1 MLSKLKELSK
11 DTAVYGIST
20 VLARLLGFI
29 LIPFLTQFFTR
40 DQMGIYGNIYAYIA
54 FFNIIYIYGMDAAF
68 LKYASLS
75 ENKNLKDTFS
85 TPYFFVFTTGLFFSV
100 ILLALYQP
108 ISEIM
113 KVPEHYS
120 HLLIYMVFIIF
131 FDTASII
138 PFAHLRLQ
146 RKSVKFA
153 VIKIINIS
161 LNLTMN
167 IVLIWGLHADIDAIF
182 ISNLTASVITFLILT
197 PEIFKYLHFRIDT
210 EILKKMLKFGLPYLP
225 AALAATIV
233 QVIDRPILTYMTNEA
248 TVGVYTTNYKLG
260 ISMMLFVG
268 MFQYAWQPFFL
279 TNAKEKNA
287 KEIFAKVLTLFMTI
301 GSVILVL
308 ISLFVDNIASFNI
321 YHGRTLI
328 AHQFLSG
335 LPIVPIILL
344 SYLFNGMYLNFTAG
358 IYIKEKMYAFPIAT
372 GIGALSNVAVN
383 LWLIPKMGIMGAAY
397 ATLISYFAMCA
408 ILFYFTQK
416 YYYIKYE
423 FRKVFTILGMIF
435 TTGGVY
441 YYLLYSGNL
450 NLINKIIILFAFLF
464 SLIIFRVIEKN
475 EIIAT
480 YKILLRKNQ

>member
-20 VLARLLGFI
+20 VFARLLGFI

-54 FFNIIYIYGMDAAF
+54 FLNILYIYGMDAAF
-68 LKYASLS
+68 LKYASIS
-75 ENKNLKDTFS
+75 ENKNLKDIFS
-85 TPYFFVFTTGLFFSV
+85 TPYFLVVFTGILFSGLLFWFHTQ
-100 ILLALYQP
+100 IAAA
-108 ISEIM
+108 M
-113 KVPEHYS
+113 KVPAHYT
-120 HLLIYMVFIIF
+120 HLLNYMVIIIF
-131 FDTASII
+131 FDTAAII

-146 RKSVKFA
+146 RKSMKFA

-161 LNLTMN
+161 INLVMN
-167 IVLIWGLHADIDAIF
+167 IVLIWGFDADIDAIF
-182 ISNLTASVITFLILT
+182 ISNATASIVTFLILT
-197 PEIFKYLHFRIDT
+197 PEIFKYLHFNINT

-233 QVIDRPILTYMTNEA
+233 QVIDRPILTYLTDEA
-248 TVGVYTTNYKLG
+248 TVGIYTTNYKLG

-287 KEIFAKVLTLFMTI
+287 KEIFAKVLTLFMI
-301 GSVILVL
+301 VGSVILII
-308 ISLFVDNIASFNI
+308 ISLFVDDIASFNI

-372 GIGALSNVAVN
+372 GIGALANVAVN
-383 LWLIPKMGIMGAAY
+383 LWLIPIYGIMGAAF
-397 ATLISYFAMCA
+397 ATLISYLAMCL
-408 ILFYFTQK
+408 ILYYYTQK
-416 YYYIKYE
+416 HYYIHYE
-423 FRKVFTILGMIF
+423 YRKVFTILGMIF
-435 TTGGVY
+435 AAGGVY
-441 YYLLYSGNL
+441 YYLLFSGNL
-450 NLINKIIILFAFLF
+450 NLIYKIIILLGFLL
-464 SLIIFRVIEKN
+464 SLVIFRVIEKK
-475 EIIAT
+475 EIITT
-480 YKILLRKNQ
+480 YKMLLRK